1 MRRLTIATARYD
13 RTAPLHDGR
22 VRPEGLDITWLPLNV
37 EQIFWRQ
44 FRHLEFDASE
54 LSLSALLIRRGRG
67 VDDLVPI
74 PVFLSRT
81 FRHSAIYVRAGS
93 GIERPEDLVGRR
105 VGVPEFQMTAAVW
118 VRGIL
123 EDEYGVR
130 QEDLHWF
137 QGGLEQPGRQPQEPV
152 APPDTTIENL
162 GPGKTLARMLEE
174 GELDA
179 LLSPRTPSNY
189 RPDGPVRRMFEDFW
203 VAEREWYEKRRVFPI
218 MHTVAIKRSILDED
232 PWIAQ
237 TLANAFGAAKRLADA
252 DLRETTALPIG
263 LPFLVQHYTE
273 TVRLMGEDF
282 WPYGVDVNR
291 PTIETLIR
299 YLHRQGLIPEAPAV
313 DDLFPAS
320 TRIVSR
326 V

>member
-13 RTAPLHDGR
+13 RTTPLHDGR

-54 LSLSALLIRRGRG
+54 ISLSALLIRRGRG
-67 VDDLVPI
+67 VDDLVPL
-74 PVFLSRT
+74 PVFLSRS
-81 FRHSAIYVRAGS
+81 FRHSCIYVNSGAGVAQ
-93 GIERPEDLVGRR
+93 PEDLVGRR

-118 VRGIL
+118 ARGVL

-130 QEDLHWF
+130 QEDIRWF
-137 QGGLEQPGRQPQEPV
+137 QGGLEQPGRMPQEPV
-152 APPDTTIENL
+152 TPPDVSL
-162 GPGKTLARMLEE
+162 DGLPPGKTLTGMLAA

-179 LLSPRTPSNY
+179 LISPRTPSNY
-189 RPDGPVRRMFEDFW
+189 DPAGVVRRLFSDPW
-203 VAEREWYEKRRVFPI
+203 SAERDWFARRRIFPI
-218 MHTVAIKRSILDED
+218 MHTVAVKRAVLEED

-237 TLANAFGAAKRLADA
+237 TLTNAFISAKAISDA
-252 DLRETTALPIG
+252 DLRETVALPVG
-263 LPFLVQHYTE
+263 LPFLVQHYE
-273 TVRLMGEDF
+273 DTVRLMGEDF
-282 WPYGVDVNR
+282 WPYGIEPNR

-299 YLHRQGLIPEAPAV
+299 YLHRQGLIPEPPAV
-313 DDLFPAS
+313 DELFPAS
-320 TRIVSR
+320 TRLVSR